1 MASPVSTPA
10 QDPFVLSDRQ
20 EAIEEDMRWTAFRCH
35 GHCCDVRVTAIQAG
49 ALYGVCWRCGWRPC
63 VGEQGSLLGFA
74 LVIFFSVIFLLFGVL
89 KVTTFS
95 SSTGNRADWGR
106 GTFAAGT
113 QSGKVS

>member
-1 MASPVSTPA
+1 M
-10 QDPFVLSDRQ
+10 
-20 EAIEEDMRWTAFRCH
+20 
-35 GHCCDVRVTAIQAG
+35 
-49 ALYGVCWRCGWRPC
+49 
-63 VGEQGSLLGFA
+63 GEQGSLLGFA